1 MKISRL
7 DLIAY
12 GPFSECTLDLS
23 AGRHGLHLIHGPN
36 EAGKSSC
43 LRAIT
48 AFLFGIDQRTPDAFV
63 HPYAKLRLGAE
74 LVDAEGSHHRMLRVK
89 KRQSLLDADD
99 ETAIDEARLL
109 RLLGGV
115 DRDAFQSRFGINH
128 EQLVAGGEAI
138 VAGKGD
144 IGEILFAAGAGLG
157 NLKAIREQ
165 LEGEADAL
173 FTERSHAREIDE
185 ALRAWRT
192 ARERVEV
199 AKLRPAEWQRH
210 RQELDAAT
218 GERDAI
224 EQALADA
231 RRRAAKLE
239 CIGKALRLLPD
250 YRSLRDKLAELQS
263 VPQLDEPFSER
274 RRDAQ
279 TRRQVADDR
288 RVELK
293 GKLEQVEEELAQIE
307 PRPDVLEKAEE
318 IERLLGRYASYQDW
332 TRDLPLRHS
341 EAKKIDQQIE
351 HLMIKAGQST
361 EAEQILCRSSDEVR
375 VRNLAQQ
382 YQSLVDARTAAE
394 TALTGRA
401 KEKQAAEQAL
411 AKLPPPVDV
420 GPLEQACRKINRT
433 GDLEAEWAD
442 AARILDERRDRWT
455 IGCKRLPGYQGER
468 TELIALPVPS
478 KETIEQFAGAAAD
491 DAATRRGQVDQLE
504 AQRRK
509 LEQLREK
516 IQVAAGDDDLPTEED
531 LRCAQQQR
539 DEAWHGLKSEW
550 PSKPRKRAT
559 GDGDAPQPQFD
570 RAAQQRIA
578 AYERL
583 VAEVDQLAER
593 LRTHANQIAHRAAL
607 AGQLE
612 ADEGKYSQLQEELR
626 QLDDRIAAREQ
637 QWRDLWSEVG
647 VEART
652 PAEMRSWREHFDALC
667 RDALDI
673 RSGERELAALG
684 ERLEAAKS
692 EMAGVLAACKASI
705 GPQDA
710 LVDLLDV
717 AQELLEDQH
726 ELRERRAR
734 LEENHSRLAAEIAA
748 ETERLAQA
756 DARLDDWRKQWS
768 EAVRPLGLRDQV
780 TADEAS
786 EVLRNL
792 RDAEALLGRKTDL
805 EERIHGIESEIR
817 NYESWAAALVAQLTP
832 QLGDRPVAEVVDSLA
847 SCLHVARDAA
857 AQLESRRR
865 QQHEL
870 QDKLSEAQ
878 AAGEQAAA
886 ELRTLCQ
893 EAGAAEPE
901 ELPEVERR
909 STQKRQWQLGFDGL
923 ESQLLQL
930 AGSESLAEFLAEA
943 DRHEASEIEPQQRK
957 LKDEIDEGE
966 QRHRDVSE
974 IIGREKEWIARH
986 DGSSAAAAAA
996 INVEHQLAVV
1006 GSLAGRYARLRLAS
1020 VVLRKAIERYRAKN
1034 ESGVLQRA
1042 GELFSRLTLG
1052 SFDGLRGE
1060 QDAAGNNAL
1069 TAIRAGGEAIG
1080 VEAMSDGTSDQLY
1093 LALRLASL
1101 ERHYAERGPM
1111 PFIVDDILNRYDD
1124 QRAVAALKALA
1135 ELSRQ
1140 SQVIFFTHHA
1150 HLVDLAREHLDPDT
1164 LFVHDLAGTREA
1176 PVAV

>member
-1 MKISRL
+1 MKIARL

-48 AFLFGIDQRTPDAFV
+48 AFLFGIDQRTPDAFL
-63 HPYAKLRLGAE
+63 HPYQKLRLGAE
-74 LVDAEGSHHRMLRVK
+74 LVDAAGTRHRMLRVK

-109 RLLGGV
+109 KLLGGV
-115 DRDAFQSRFGINH
+115 DREAFQSRFGIDH

-138 VAGKGD
+138 VEGKGD

-165 LEGEADAL
+165 LESEADAL
-173 FTERSHAREIDE
+173 FTERSHAREIDA
-185 ALRAWRT
+185 ALREWRD
-192 ARERVEV
+192 ARERVEA

-210 RQELDAAT
+210 RQELDEAI

-224 EQALADA
+224 EQTLADA
-231 RRRAAKLE
+231 RRRAAKLD
-239 CIGKALRLLPD
+239 CIAKALRLLPD

-263 VPQLDEPFSER
+263 VPQLDEQFSER

-279 TRRQVADDR
+279 NRRQLADDQR
-288 RVELK
+288 GDFA
-293 GKLEQVEEELAQIE
+293 GKLVQVEEELARIE
-307 PRPDVLEKAEE
+307 PRPEFLEKAEE

-332 TRDLPLRHS
+332 TRDLPLRHN

-351 HLMIKAGQST
+351 HMMIKAGQSS

-382 YQSLVDARTAAE
+382 YQSLVDARSAAE
-394 TALTGRA
+394 IALAGRS

-411 AKLPPPVDV
+411 AKLPSPVDV
-420 GPLEQACRKINRT
+420 GPLEQTYRKVNRA

-455 IGCKRLPGYQGER
+455 IGCKRLPGYRGER
-468 TELIALPVPS
+468 NELIALPVPT
-478 KETIEQFAGAAAD
+478 KETIEQFAGDAAD
-491 DAATRRGQVDQLE
+491 DAAARRGQVDQLE
-504 AQRRK
+504 AQQRQ
-509 LEQLREK
+509 LAQLRDK
-516 IQVAAGDDDLPTEED
+516 IQETAGDDDLPTEED
-531 LRCAQQQR
+531 LRLTVQQR
-539 DEAWHGLKSEW
+539 DVTWQGLKDDW
-550 PSKPRKRAT
+550 PSRPRKRPTTT
-559 GDGDAPQPQFD
+559 GDAQHPQFD

-578 AYERL
+578 EYERL

-607 AGQLE
+607 AGQLSAAE
-612 ADEGKYSQLQEELR
+612 DKHSQLQEALR
-626 QLDDRIAAREQ
+626 QLDERIAAREQ
-637 QWRDLWSEVG
+637 QWRQLWAELG
-647 VEART
+647 VDART
-652 PAEMRSWREHFDALC
+652 PAEMRSWREQFDALC
-667 RDALDI
+667 RDAIEI

-684 ERLEAAKS
+684 ERIEGAKS
-692 EMAGVLAACKASI
+692 EMVAVLTACEARI
-705 GPQDA
+705 GPGDA
-710 LVDLLDV
+710 LVDLLDI

-726 ELRERRAR
+726 ELREKRAR
-734 LEENHSRLAAEIAA
+734 LEENHNRLETEIAS
-748 ETERLAQA
+748 ETERLATA
-756 DARLDDWRKQWS
+756 EARLDDWRQQWS

-780 TADEAS
+780 SADEAS

-805 EERIHGIESEIR
+805 EERIHGIESEIH
-817 NYESWAAALVAQLTP
+817 NYASWAATLVAQLAP
-832 QLGDRPVAEVVDSLA
+832 QLGDRSLAEVVDELA
-847 SCLHVARDAA
+847 RCLHVARDAA
-857 AQLESRRR
+857 AQQESRRQ

-870 QDKLSEAQ
+870 QHKLAEAQ
-878 AAGEQAAA
+878 SAGEQATA

-893 EAGAAEPE
+893 EAGADEPE

-909 STQKRQWQLGFDGL
+909 SSQKRQWQLSFDGL

-930 AGSESLAEFLAEA
+930 AGSDSLTEFLAEA
-943 DRHEASEIEPQQRK
+943 DRHEASEIEPQRQK
-957 LKDEIDEGE
+957 LLDETAEAE

-996 INVEHQLAVV
+996 IDVEHQVAVV

-1034 ESGVLQRA
+1034 ESGVLHRA

-1060 QDAAGNNAL
+1060 QDAAGNNVL
-1069 TAIRAGGEAIG
+1069 TAIRAGGDTIG

-1124 QRAVAALKALA
+1124 ARAVAALQALA
-1135 ELSRQ
+1135 ELSRV

-1150 HLVDLAREHLDPDT
+1150 HLVDLAREHLNDEV
-1164 LFVHDLAGTREA
+1164 LFVHELAGLRE
-1176 PVAV
+1176 VAL